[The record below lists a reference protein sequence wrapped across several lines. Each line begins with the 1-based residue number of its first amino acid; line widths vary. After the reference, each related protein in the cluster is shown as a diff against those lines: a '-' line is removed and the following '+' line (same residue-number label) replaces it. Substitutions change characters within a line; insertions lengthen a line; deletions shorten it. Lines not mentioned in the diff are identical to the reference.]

1 MRHCQ
6 RFFGWLPQTEN
17 FHPVR
22 TCENFI
28 NLLPYDGGDYEP
40 PSVAEL
46 PFYYITPGNVHFNFI
61 LHLTIIACGI
71 IIGLTKSP
79 NMHPAQYLFQKKFND
94 KEKQI
99 LDDLWIVLEE
109 KLAVRKELLSARE
122 IVSEKLNE
130 IDQYER
136 RQEDNEAVM
145 SELKHDLM
153 AEQEQV
159 SRKLMTDVGHC
170 GL

>member
-1 MRHCQ
+1 M
-6 RFFGWLPQTEN
+6 
-17 FHPVR
+17 
-22 TCENFI
+22 
-28 NLLPYDGGDYEP
+28 
-40 PSVAEL
+40 
-46 PFYYITPGNVHFNFI
+46 
-61 LHLTIIACGI
+61 
-71 IIGLTKSP
+71 
-79 NMHPAQYLFQKKFND
+79 
-94 KEKQI
+94 
-99 LDDLWIVLEE
+99 LEE

-145 SELKHDLM
+145 SDLKHDLM

-159 SRKLMTDVGHC
+159 SRKLMTDFGHG